1 MVYKSV
7 RASRC
12 FDINDKIRGNLV
24 ELAEAGRILENTPE
38 QFLASL
44 DRATAQVVA
53 VQVQEVEGEI
63 GKSLRPMLG
72 PSRAISRP
80 NESSSPKGARNKR
93 RAIVP
98 APADQPYC
106 KKKTAN
112 HKTGST
118 LYVGAPAGTGRVLA
132 ILLTG
137 MDPNANE
144 CFLPRLRM
152 VPAAANIPP

>member
-1 MVYKSV
+1 
-7 RASRC
+7 
-12 FDINDKIRGNLV
+12 LV

-44 DRATAQVVA
+44 DRATAQV
-53 VQVQEVEGEI
+53 EI

-98 APADQPYC
+98 APADQPYS